1 MKTNTFTAT
10 TRPHLQHACAVN
22 KKHTAL
28 LNINSSFAGQRLG
41 KSLEATAALAWL
53 PAGVGEGRIRMIVS
67 EALGSIS
74 PSQPQCDIF

>member
-53 PAGVGEGRIRMIVS
+53 PAGVGGREDKNDRV
-67 EALGSIS
+67 
-74 PSQPQCDIF
+74 